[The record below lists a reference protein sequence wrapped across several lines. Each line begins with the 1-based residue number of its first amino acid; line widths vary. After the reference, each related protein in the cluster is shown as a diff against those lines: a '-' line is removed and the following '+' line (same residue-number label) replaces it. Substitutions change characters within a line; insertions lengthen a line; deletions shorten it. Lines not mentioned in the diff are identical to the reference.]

1 MTELGRWLIGAGVIL
16 VVIGL
21 VVLVA
26 GRLPWLGRL
35 PGDILIERDNLTI
48 FIPLGTMLVVSLIL
62 TVIANLIARWWR

>member
-1 MTELGRWLIGAGVIL
+1 MTELGRWLIGAGVLLIIIGVAIL
-16 VVIGL
+16 A
-21 VVLVA
+21 A

-48 FIPLGTMLVVSLIL
+48 FIPLGTMLVVSLVL

>member
-1 MTELGRWLIGAGVIL
+1 MTELGRWLIGAGVVLI
-16 VVIGL
+16 VIGL
-21 VVLVA
+21 VVLAA

-48 FIPLGTMLVVSLIL
+48 FIPLGTMLVVSLVL